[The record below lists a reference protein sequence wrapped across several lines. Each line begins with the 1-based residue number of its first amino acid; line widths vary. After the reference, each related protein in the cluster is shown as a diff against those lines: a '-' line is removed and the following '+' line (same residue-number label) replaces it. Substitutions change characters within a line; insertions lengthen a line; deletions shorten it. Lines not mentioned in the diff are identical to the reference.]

1 MMTKHFFSILLGC
14 LTALCITSCLGSDD
28 DANNSSKGLS
38 KAEIA
43 QCYLTVGGNYS
54 GDLLYFSKS
63 DDGLYEEVDTLNGA
77 WYIPTDSTLFIT
89 DFPSEVLA
97 ENVIYSELKEAL
109 ADAPDQIV
117 KCRIR
122 FVETSPVQFLV
133 NPYTLEYT
141 VDTVMQMERMGFD
154 IANVD
159 SQPMRT
165 VKGLF
170 EGAFLANH
178 KSVKASTI
186 DEIFTGQPDKA
197 GMLEKLIEMYREP
210 YDTLM
215 DEPEQGN
222 AKWEVNW

>member
-1 MMTKHFFSILLGC
+1 MTTKHFFSILLGC
-14 LTALCITSCLGSDD
+14 LTALCVTSCLGSDD

-63 DDGLYEEVDTLNGA
+63 EDGLYEEVDTLNGA

-97 ENVIYSELKEAL
+97 ENVIYSELKDAL

-133 NPYTLEYT
+133 NPYTLEYMLHYGGGDHKVQVVFYNENIYSFGILNAESRELMLKIIPAYLY
-141 VDTVMQMERMGFD
+141 VDGKQTNYLTQ
-154 IANVD
+154 
-159 SQPMRT
+159 SQ
-165 VKGLF
+165 
-170 EGAFLANH
+170 
-178 KSVKASTI
+178 I
-186 DEIFTGQPDKA
+186 IFVSRKQ
-197 GMLEKLIEMYREP
+197 
-210 YDTLM
+210 
-215 DEPEQGN
+215 
-222 AKWEVNW
+222 

>member
-1 MMTKHFFSILLGC
+1 MTTKHFFSILLGC
-14 LTALCITSCLGSDD
+14 LTALCVTSCLGSDD

-63 DDGLYEEVDTLNGA
+63 DDGLFEEVDTLNGA

-97 ENVIYSELKEAL
+97 ENVIYSELKDAL
-109 ADAPDQIV
+109 ADAPDQVV

-133 NPYTLEYT
+133 NPYTLEYMLHYGGGDHKVQVVFYNENIYSFGILNAESRELMLKIIPAYLY
-141 VDTVMQMERMGFD
+141 VDGKQTNYLTQ
-154 IANVD
+154 
-159 SQPMRT
+159 SQ
-165 VKGLF
+165 
-170 EGAFLANH
+170 
-178 KSVKASTI
+178 I
-186 DEIFTGQPDKA
+186 IFVSRKQ
-197 GMLEKLIEMYREP
+197 
-210 YDTLM
+210 
-215 DEPEQGN
+215 
-222 AKWEVNW
+222 

>member
-1 MMTKHFFSILLGC
+1 MTTKHFFSILLGC
-14 LTALCITSCLGSDD
+14 LTALCVTSCLGSDD

-63 DDGLYEEVDTLNGA
+63 DDGLFEEVDTLNGA

-97 ENVIYSELKEAL
+97 ENVIYSELKDAL

-122 FVETSPVQFLV
+122 FVETSPVQFLI
-133 NPYTLEYT
+133 NPYTLEYMLHYGGGDHKVQVVFYNENIYSFGILNAESRELMLKIIPAYLY
-141 VDTVMQMERMGFD
+141 VDGKQTNYLTQ
-154 IANVD
+154 
-159 SQPMRT
+159 SQ
-165 VKGLF
+165 
-170 EGAFLANH
+170 
-178 KSVKASTI
+178 I
-186 DEIFTGQPDKA
+186 IFVSRKQ
-197 GMLEKLIEMYREP
+197 
-210 YDTLM
+210 
-215 DEPEQGN
+215 
-222 AKWEVNW
+222 

>member
-1 MMTKHFFSILLGC
+1 MTTKHFFSILLGC
-14 LTALCITSCLGSDD
+14 LTALCVTSCLGSDD

-63 DDGLYEEVDTLNGA
+63 DDGLFEEVDTLDGA

-97 ENVIYSELKEAL
+97 ENVIYSELKDAL

-133 NPYTLEYT
+133 NPYTLEYMLHYGGGDHKVQVVFYNENIYSFGILNAESRELMLKIIPAYLY
-141 VDTVMQMERMGFD
+141 VDGMQT
-154 IANVD
+154 NYLTQ
-159 SQPMRT
+159 SQ
-165 VKGLF
+165 
-170 EGAFLANH
+170 
-178 KSVKASTI
+178 I
-186 DEIFTGQPDKA
+186 IFVSKKQ
-197 GMLEKLIEMYREP
+197 
-210 YDTLM
+210 
-215 DEPEQGN
+215 
-222 AKWEVNW
+222 

>member
-1 MMTKHFFSILLGC
+1 MVTKHFFSILLGC

-63 DDGLYEEVDTLNGA
+63 DDGLFEEVDTLNGA

-97 ENVIYSELKEAL
+97 ENVIYSELKDAL
-109 ADAPDQIV
+109 ADAPNQIV

-133 NPYTLEYT
+133 NPYTLEYMLHYGGGDHKVQVVFYNENIYSFGILNAESRELMLKIIPAYLY
-141 VDTVMQMERMGFD
+141 VDGKQTNYLTQ
-154 IANVD
+154 
-159 SQPMRT
+159 SQ
-165 VKGLF
+165 
-170 EGAFLANH
+170 
-178 KSVKASTI
+178 I
-186 DEIFTGQPDKA
+186 IFVSRKQ
-197 GMLEKLIEMYREP
+197 
-210 YDTLM
+210 
-215 DEPEQGN
+215 
-222 AKWEVNW
+222 

>member
-63 DDGLYEEVDTLNGA
+63 DDGLFEEVDTLNGA

-97 ENVIYSELKEAL
+97 ENVIYSELKDAL

-133 NPYTLEYT
+133 NPYTLEYMLHYGGGDHKVQVVFYNENIYSFGILNAESRELMLKIIPAYLY
-141 VDTVMQMERMGFD
+141 VDGKQTNYLTQ
-154 IANVD
+154 
-159 SQPMRT
+159 SQ
-165 VKGLF
+165 
-170 EGAFLANH
+170 
-178 KSVKASTI
+178 I
-186 DEIFTGQPDKA
+186 IFVSRKQ
-197 GMLEKLIEMYREP
+197 
-210 YDTLM
+210 
-215 DEPEQGN
+215 
-222 AKWEVNW
+222 

>member
-1 MMTKHFFSILLGC
+1 MVTKHFFSILLGC

-97 ENVIYSELKEAL
+97 ENVIYSELKDAL

-133 NPYTLEYT
+133 NPYTLEYMLHYGGGDHKVQVVFYNENIYSFGVLNAESRELMLKIIPAYLY
-141 VDTVMQMERMGFD
+141 VDGKQTNYLTQ
-154 IANVD
+154 
-159 SQPMRT
+159 SQ
-165 VKGLF
+165 
-170 EGAFLANH
+170 
-178 KSVKASTI
+178 I
-186 DEIFTGQPDKA
+186 IFVSRKQ
-197 GMLEKLIEMYREP
+197 
-210 YDTLM
+210 
-215 DEPEQGN
+215 
-222 AKWEVNW
+222 

>member
-1 MMTKHFFSILLGC
+1 MTTKHFFSILLGC
-14 LTALCITSCLGSDD
+14 LTALCVTSCLGSDD

-63 DDGLYEEVDTLNGA
+63 EDGLYEEVDTLNGA

-97 ENVIYSELKEAL
+97 ENVIYSELKDAL
-109 ADAPDQIV
+109 ADAPDQVV

-141 VDTVMQMERMGFD
+141 LHYGGGDHKVQVVFYNENIYSFGILNAESRELMLKIIPAYLYVDGKQTNYLTQ
-154 IANVD
+154 
-159 SQPMRT
+159 SQ
-165 VKGLF
+165 
-170 EGAFLANH
+170 
-178 KSVKASTI
+178 I
-186 DEIFTGQPDKA
+186 IFVSRKQ
-197 GMLEKLIEMYREP
+197 
-210 YDTLM
+210 
-215 DEPEQGN
+215 
-222 AKWEVNW
+222 

>member
-1 MMTKHFFSILLGC
+1 MTTKHFFSILLGC
-14 LTALCITSCLGSDD
+14 LTALCVTSCLGSDD

-63 DDGLYEEVDTLNGA
+63 DDGLFEEVDTLNGA

-97 ENVIYSELKEAL
+97 ENVIYSELKDAL

-133 NPYTLEYT
+133 NPYTLEYMLHYGGGDHKVQVVFYNENIYSFGILNAESRELMLKIIPAYLY
-141 VDTVMQMERMGFD
+141 VDGKQTNYLTQ
-154 IANVD
+154 
-159 SQPMRT
+159 SQ
-165 VKGLF
+165 
-170 EGAFLANH
+170 
-178 KSVKASTI
+178 I
-186 DEIFTGQPDKA
+186 IFVSRKQ
-197 GMLEKLIEMYREP
+197 
-210 YDTLM
+210 
-215 DEPEQGN
+215 
-222 AKWEVNW
+222 

>member
-14 LTALCITSCLGSDD
+14 LTALCVISCLGSDD

-63 DDGLYEEVDTLNGA
+63 EDGLYEEVDTLNGA

-97 ENVIYSELKEAL
+97 ENVIYSELKDAL

-141 VDTVMQMERMGFD
+141 LHYGGGDHKVQVVFYNENIYSFGILNAESRELMLKIIPAYLYVDGKQTNYLTQ
-154 IANVD
+154 
-159 SQPMRT
+159 SQ
-165 VKGLF
+165 
-170 EGAFLANH
+170 
-178 KSVKASTI
+178 I
-186 DEIFTGQPDKA
+186 IFVSRKQ
-197 GMLEKLIEMYREP
+197 
-210 YDTLM
+210 
-215 DEPEQGN
+215 
-222 AKWEVNW
+222 

>member
-1 MMTKHFFSILLGC
+1 MVTKHFFSILLGC

-63 DDGLYEEVDTLNGA
+63 DDGLFEEVDTLDGA

-97 ENVIYSELKEAL
+97 ENVIYSELKDAL

-133 NPYTLEYT
+133 NPYTLEYMLHYGGGDHKVQVVFYNENIYSFGVLNAESRELMLKIIPAYLY
-141 VDTVMQMERMGFD
+141 VDGKQTNYLTQ
-154 IANVD
+154 
-159 SQPMRT
+159 SQ
-165 VKGLF
+165 
-170 EGAFLANH
+170 
-178 KSVKASTI
+178 I
-186 DEIFTGQPDKA
+186 IFVSRKQ
-197 GMLEKLIEMYREP
+197 
-210 YDTLM
+210 
-215 DEPEQGN
+215 
-222 AKWEVNW
+222 

>member
-1 MMTKHFFSILLGC
+1 MTTKHFFSILLGC
-14 LTALCITSCLGSDD
+14 LTALCVTSCLGSDD

-63 DDGLYEEVDTLNGA
+63 DDGLFEEVDTLDGA

-97 ENVIYSELKEAL
+97 ENVIYSELKDAL

-141 VDTVMQMERMGFD
+141 LHYGGGDHKVQVVFYNENIYSFGILNAESRELMLKIIPAYLYVDGKQTNYLTQ
-154 IANVD
+154 
-159 SQPMRT
+159 SQ
-165 VKGLF
+165 
-170 EGAFLANH
+170 
-178 KSVKASTI
+178 I
-186 DEIFTGQPDKA
+186 IFVSRKQ
-197 GMLEKLIEMYREP
+197 
-210 YDTLM
+210 
-215 DEPEQGN
+215 
-222 AKWEVNW
+222 

>member
-1 MMTKHFFSILLGC
+1 MTTKHFFSILLGC
-14 LTALCITSCLGSDD
+14 LTALCVTSCLGSDD

-63 DDGLYEEVDTLNGA
+63 EDGLYEEVDTLNGA

-97 ENVIYSELKEAL
+97 ENVIYSELKDAL

-122 FVETSPVQFLV
+122 FVETSPVQFLI
-133 NPYTLEYT
+133 NPYTLEYMLHYGGGDHKVQVVFYNENIYSFGILNAESRELMLKIIPAYLY
-141 VDTVMQMERMGFD
+141 VDGKQTNYLTQ
-154 IANVD
+154 
-159 SQPMRT
+159 SQ
-165 VKGLF
+165 
-170 EGAFLANH
+170 
-178 KSVKASTI
+178 I
-186 DEIFTGQPDKA
+186 IFVSRKQ
-197 GMLEKLIEMYREP
+197 
-210 YDTLM
+210 
-215 DEPEQGN
+215 
-222 AKWEVNW
+222 

>member
-1 MMTKHFFSILLGC
+1 MTTKHFFSILLGC
-14 LTALCITSCLGSDD
+14 LTALCVTSCLGSDD

-63 DDGLYEEVDTLNGA
+63 EDGLYEEVDTLNGA

-97 ENVIYSELKEAL
+97 ENVIYSELKDAL
-109 ADAPDQIV
+109 AEAPDQIV

-133 NPYTLEYT
+133 NPYTLEYMLHYGGGDHKVQVVFYNENIYSFGILNAESRELMLKIIPAYLY
-141 VDTVMQMERMGFD
+141 VDGMQT
-154 IANVD
+154 NYLTQ
-159 SQPMRT
+159 SQ
-165 VKGLF
+165 
-170 EGAFLANH
+170 
-178 KSVKASTI
+178 I
-186 DEIFTGQPDKA
+186 IFVSKKQ
-197 GMLEKLIEMYREP
+197 
-210 YDTLM
+210 
-215 DEPEQGN
+215 
-222 AKWEVNW
+222 

>member
-1 MMTKHFFSILLGC
+1 MTTKHFFSILLGC
-14 LTALCITSCLGSDD
+14 LTALCVTSCLGSDD

-97 ENVIYSELKEAL
+97 ENVIYSELKDAL

-141 VDTVMQMERMGFD
+141 LHYGGGDHKVQVVFYNENIYSFGILNAESRELMLKIIPAYLYVDGMQT
-154 IANVD
+154 NYLTQ
-159 SQPMRT
+159 SQ
-165 VKGLF
+165 
-170 EGAFLANH
+170 
-178 KSVKASTI
+178 I
-186 DEIFTGQPDKA
+186 IFVSRKQ
-197 GMLEKLIEMYREP
+197 
-210 YDTLM
+210 
-215 DEPEQGN
+215 
-222 AKWEVNW
+222 

>member
-1 MMTKHFFSILLGC
+1 MVTKHFFSILLGC

-63 DDGLYEEVDTLNGA
+63 EDGLYEEVDTLNGA

-133 NPYTLEYT
+133 NPYTLEYMLHYGGGDHKVQVVFYNENIYSFGILNAESRELMLKIIPAYLY
-141 VDTVMQMERMGFD
+141 VDGKQTNYLTQ
-154 IANVD
+154 
-159 SQPMRT
+159 SQ
-165 VKGLF
+165 
-170 EGAFLANH
+170 
-178 KSVKASTI
+178 I
-186 DEIFTGQPDKA
+186 IFVSKKQ
-197 GMLEKLIEMYREP
+197 
-210 YDTLM
+210 
-215 DEPEQGN
+215 
-222 AKWEVNW
+222 

>member
-1 MMTKHFFSILLGC
+1 MTTKHFFSILLGC
-14 LTALCITSCLGSDD
+14 LTALCVTSCLGSDD

-63 DDGLYEEVDTLNGA
+63 DDGLFEEVDTLNGA

-97 ENVIYSELKEAL
+97 ENVIYSELKDAL
-109 ADAPDQIV
+109 AEAPDQIV

-133 NPYTLEYT
+133 NPYTLEYMLHYGGGDHKVQVVFYNENIYSFGILNAESRELMLKIIPAYLY
-141 VDTVMQMERMGFD
+141 VDGKQTNYLTQ
-154 IANVD
+154 
-159 SQPMRT
+159 SQ
-165 VKGLF
+165 
-170 EGAFLANH
+170 
-178 KSVKASTI
+178 I
-186 DEIFTGQPDKA
+186 IFVSRKQ
-197 GMLEKLIEMYREP
+197 
-210 YDTLM
+210 
-215 DEPEQGN
+215 
-222 AKWEVNW
+222 

>member
-1 MMTKHFFSILLGC
+1 MTTKHFFSILLGC
-14 LTALCITSCLGSDD
+14 LTALCVTSCLGSDD

-63 DDGLYEEVDTLNGA
+63 DDGLFEEVDTLDGA

-97 ENVIYSELKEAL
+97 ENVIYSELKDAL

-141 VDTVMQMERMGFD
+141 LHYGGGDHKVQVVFYNENIYSFGILNAESRELMLKIIPAYLYVDGMQT
-154 IANVD
+154 NYLTQ
-159 SQPMRT
+159 SQ
-165 VKGLF
+165 
-170 EGAFLANH
+170 
-178 KSVKASTI
+178 I
-186 DEIFTGQPDKA
+186 IFVSKKQ
-197 GMLEKLIEMYREP
+197 
-210 YDTLM
+210 
-215 DEPEQGN
+215 
-222 AKWEVNW
+222 

>member
-14 LTALCITSCLGSDD
+14 LTALCVTSCLGSDD

-63 DDGLYEEVDTLNGA
+63 DDGLFEEVDTLNGA

-141 VDTVMQMERMGFD
+141 LHYGGGDHKVQVVFYNENIYSFGILNAESRELMLKIIPAYLYVDGKQTNYLTQ
-154 IANVD
+154 
-159 SQPMRT
+159 SQ
-165 VKGLF
+165 
-170 EGAFLANH
+170 
-178 KSVKASTI
+178 I
-186 DEIFTGQPDKA
+186 IFVSRKQ
-197 GMLEKLIEMYREP
+197 
-210 YDTLM
+210 
-215 DEPEQGN
+215 
-222 AKWEVNW
+222 

>member
-1 MMTKHFFSILLGC
+1 MTTKHFFSILLGC

-63 DDGLYEEVDTLNGA
+63 DDGLFEEVDTLNGA

-97 ENVIYSELKEAL
+97 ENVIYSELKDAL

-133 NPYTLEYT
+133 NPYTLEYMLHYGGGDHKVQVVFYNENIYSFGILNAESRELMLKIIPAYLY
-141 VDTVMQMERMGFD
+141 VDGKQTNYLTQ
-154 IANVD
+154 
-159 SQPMRT
+159 SQ
-165 VKGLF
+165 
-170 EGAFLANH
+170 
-178 KSVKASTI
+178 I
-186 DEIFTGQPDKA
+186 IFVSRKQ
-197 GMLEKLIEMYREP
+197 
-210 YDTLM
+210 
-215 DEPEQGN
+215 
-222 AKWEVNW
+222 

>member
-1 MMTKHFFSILLGC
+1 MTTKHFFSILLGC
-14 LTALCITSCLGSDD
+14 LTALCVTSCLGSDD

-63 DDGLYEEVDTLNGA
+63 DDGLFEEVDTLDGA

-97 ENVIYSELKEAL
+97 ENVIYSELKDAL

-133 NPYTLEYT
+133 NPYTLEYMLHYGGGDHKVQVVFYNENIYSFGILNAESRELMLKIIPAYLY
-141 VDTVMQMERMGFD
+141 VDGKQTNYLTQ
-154 IANVD
+154 
-159 SQPMRT
+159 SQ
-165 VKGLF
+165 
-170 EGAFLANH
+170 
-178 KSVKASTI
+178 I
-186 DEIFTGQPDKA
+186 IFVSKKQ
-197 GMLEKLIEMYREP
+197 
-210 YDTLM
+210 
-215 DEPEQGN
+215 
-222 AKWEVNW
+222 

>member
-14 LTALCITSCLGSDD
+14 LTALCSTSCLGSDD

-63 DDGLYEEVDTLNGA
+63 DDGLFEEVDTLNGA

-97 ENVIYSELKEAL
+97 ENVIYSELKDAL

-133 NPYTLEYT
+133 NPYTLEYMLHYGGGDHKVQVVFYNENIYSFGILNAESRELMLKIIPAYLY
-141 VDTVMQMERMGFD
+141 VDGMQT
-154 IANVD
+154 NYLTQ
-159 SQPMRT
+159 SQ
-165 VKGLF
+165 
-170 EGAFLANH
+170 
-178 KSVKASTI
+178 I
-186 DEIFTGQPDKA
+186 IFVSKKQ
-197 GMLEKLIEMYREP
+197 
-210 YDTLM
+210 
-215 DEPEQGN
+215 
-222 AKWEVNW
+222 

>member
-141 VDTVMQMERMGFD
+141 LHYGGGDHKVQVVFYNENIYSFGILNAESRELMLKIIPAYLYVDGKQTNYLTQ
-154 IANVD
+154 
-159 SQPMRT
+159 SQ
-165 VKGLF
+165 
-170 EGAFLANH
+170 
-178 KSVKASTI
+178 I
-186 DEIFTGQPDKA
+186 IFVSKKQ
-197 GMLEKLIEMYREP
+197 
-210 YDTLM
+210 
-215 DEPEQGN
+215 
-222 AKWEVNW
+222 

>member
-1 MMTKHFFSILLGC
+1 MTTKHFFSILLGC
-14 LTALCITSCLGSDD
+14 LTALCVTSCLGSDD

-63 DDGLYEEVDTLNGA
+63 EDGLYEEVDTLNGA

-141 VDTVMQMERMGFD
+141 LHYGGGDHKVQVVFYNENIYSFGILNAESRELMLKIIPAYLYVDGKQTNYLTQ
-154 IANVD
+154 
-159 SQPMRT
+159 SQ
-165 VKGLF
+165 
-170 EGAFLANH
+170 
-178 KSVKASTI
+178 I
-186 DEIFTGQPDKA
+186 IFVSKKQ
-197 GMLEKLIEMYREP
+197 
-210 YDTLM
+210 
-215 DEPEQGN
+215 
-222 AKWEVNW
+222 

>member
-141 VDTVMQMERMGFD
+141 LHYGGGDHKVQVVFYNENIYSFGILNAESRELMLKIISAYLYVDGMQT
-154 IANVD
+154 NYLTQ
-159 SQPMRT
+159 SQ
-165 VKGLF
+165 
-170 EGAFLANH
+170 
-178 KSVKASTI
+178 I
-186 DEIFTGQPDKA
+186 IFVSKKQ
-197 GMLEKLIEMYREP
+197 
-210 YDTLM
+210 
-215 DEPEQGN
+215 
-222 AKWEVNW
+222 

>member
-1 MMTKHFFSILLGC
+1 MTKHFFSILLGC
-14 LTALCITSCLGSDD
+14 LTALCVTSCLGSDD

-63 DDGLYEEVDTLNGA
+63 EDGLYEEVDTLNGA

-133 NPYTLEYT
+133 NPYTLEYMLHYGGGDHKVQVVFYNENIYSFGILNAESRELMLKIIPAYLY
-141 VDTVMQMERMGFD
+141 VDGKQTNYLTQ
-154 IANVD
+154 
-159 SQPMRT
+159 SQ
-165 VKGLF
+165 
-170 EGAFLANH
+170 
-178 KSVKASTI
+178 I
-186 DEIFTGQPDKA
+186 IFVSRKQ
-197 GMLEKLIEMYREP
+197 
-210 YDTLM
+210 
-215 DEPEQGN
+215 
-222 AKWEVNW
+222 

>member
-1 MMTKHFFSILLGC
+1 MVTKHFFSILLGC

-28 DANNSSKGLS
+28 DGNNSSKGLS

-63 DDGLYEEVDTLNGA
+63 DDGLFEEVDTLNGA

-97 ENVIYSELKEAL
+97 ENVIYSELKDAL

-133 NPYTLEYT
+133 NPYTLEYMLHYGGGDHKVQVVFYNENIYSFGILNAESRELMLKIIPAYLY
-141 VDTVMQMERMGFD
+141 VDGKQTNYLTQ
-154 IANVD
+154 
-159 SQPMRT
+159 SQ
-165 VKGLF
+165 
-170 EGAFLANH
+170 
-178 KSVKASTI
+178 I
-186 DEIFTGQPDKA
+186 IFVSRKQ
-197 GMLEKLIEMYREP
+197 
-210 YDTLM
+210 
-215 DEPEQGN
+215 
-222 AKWEVNW
+222 

>member
-1 MMTKHFFSILLGC
+1 MTTKHFFSILLGC
-14 LTALCITSCLGSDD
+14 LTALCVTSCLGSDD

-63 DDGLYEEVDTLNGA
+63 EDGLFEEVDTLNGA

-97 ENVIYSELKEAL
+97 ENVIYSELKDAL

-133 NPYTLEYT
+133 NPYTLEYMLHYGGGDHKVQVVFYNENIYSFGILNAESRELMLKIIPAYLY
-141 VDTVMQMERMGFD
+141 VDGMQT
-154 IANVD
+154 NYLTQ
-159 SQPMRT
+159 SQ
-165 VKGLF
+165 
-170 EGAFLANH
+170 
-178 KSVKASTI
+178 I
-186 DEIFTGQPDKA
+186 IFISKKQ
-197 GMLEKLIEMYREP
+197 
-210 YDTLM
+210 
-215 DEPEQGN
+215 
-222 AKWEVNW
+222 

>member
-1 MMTKHFFSILLGC
+1 MTTKHFFSILLGC
-14 LTALCITSCLGSDD
+14 LTALCVTSCLGSDD

-97 ENVIYSELKEAL
+97 ENVIYSELKDAL

-133 NPYTLEYT
+133 NPYTLEYMLHYGGGDHKVQVVFYNENIYSFGILNAESRELMLKIIPAYLY
-141 VDTVMQMERMGFD
+141 VDGKQTNYLTQ
-154 IANVD
+154 
-159 SQPMRT
+159 SQ
-165 VKGLF
+165 
-170 EGAFLANH
+170 
-178 KSVKASTI
+178 I
-186 DEIFTGQPDKA
+186 IFVSKKQ
-197 GMLEKLIEMYREP
+197 
-210 YDTLM
+210 
-215 DEPEQGN
+215 
-222 AKWEVNW
+222 

>member
-1 MMTKHFFSILLGC
+1 MTKHFFSILLGC
-14 LTALCITSCLGSDD
+14 LTALCVTSCLGSDD

-63 DDGLYEEVDTLNGA
+63 EDGLYEEVDTLNGA

-97 ENVIYSELKEAL
+97 ENVIYSELKDAL

-133 NPYTLEYT
+133 NPYTLEYMLHYGGGDHKVQVVFYNENIYSFGILNAESRELMLKIIPAYLY
-141 VDTVMQMERMGFD
+141 VDGMQT
-154 IANVD
+154 NYLTQ
-159 SQPMRT
+159 SQ
-165 VKGLF
+165 
-170 EGAFLANH
+170 
-178 KSVKASTI
+178 I
-186 DEIFTGQPDKA
+186 IFVSKKQ
-197 GMLEKLIEMYREP
+197 
-210 YDTLM
+210 
-215 DEPEQGN
+215 
-222 AKWEVNW
+222 

>member
-1 MMTKHFFSILLGC
+1 MTTKHFFSILLGC
-14 LTALCITSCLGSDD
+14 LTALCVTSCLGSDD

-63 DDGLYEEVDTLNGA
+63 EDGLYEEVDTLNGA

-97 ENVIYSELKEAL
+97 ENVIYSELKDAL
-109 ADAPDQIV
+109 AEAPDQIV

-133 NPYTLEYT
+133 NPYTLEYMLHYGGGDHKVQVVFYNENIYSFGILNAESRELMLKIIPAYLY
-141 VDTVMQMERMGFD
+141 VDGMQT
-154 IANVD
+154 NYLTQ
-159 SQPMRT
+159 SQ
-165 VKGLF
+165 
-170 EGAFLANH
+170 
-178 KSVKASTI
+178 I
-186 DEIFTGQPDKA
+186 IFVSRKQ
-197 GMLEKLIEMYREP
+197 
-210 YDTLM
+210 
-215 DEPEQGN
+215 
-222 AKWEVNW
+222 

>member
-1 MMTKHFFSILLGC
+1 MTTKHFFSILLGC
-14 LTALCITSCLGSDD
+14 LTALCVTSCLGSDD

-97 ENVIYSELKEAL
+97 ENVIYSELKDAL

-133 NPYTLEYT
+133 NPYTLEYMLHYGGGDHKVQVVFYNENIYSFGILNAESRELMLKIIPAYLY
-141 VDTVMQMERMGFD
+141 VDGKQTNYLTQ
-154 IANVD
+154 
-159 SQPMRT
+159 SQ
-165 VKGLF
+165 
-170 EGAFLANH
+170 
-178 KSVKASTI
+178 I
-186 DEIFTGQPDKA
+186 IFVSRKQ
-197 GMLEKLIEMYREP
+197 
-210 YDTLM
+210 
-215 DEPEQGN
+215 
-222 AKWEVNW
+222 

>member
-1 MMTKHFFSILLGC
+1 MGTKHFFSILLGC
-14 LTALCITSCLGSDD
+14 LTALCVTSCLGSDD

-54 GDLLYFSKS
+54 GDLLYISKS
-63 DDGLYEEVDTLNGA
+63 DDGLFEEVDTLNGA

-97 ENVIYSELKEAL
+97 ENVIYSELKDAL

-133 NPYTLEYT
+133 NPYTLEYMLHYGGGDHKVQVVFYNENIYSFGILNAESRELMLKIIPAYLY
-141 VDTVMQMERMGFD
+141 VDGKQTNYLTQ
-154 IANVD
+154 
-159 SQPMRT
+159 SQ
-165 VKGLF
+165 
-170 EGAFLANH
+170 
-178 KSVKASTI
+178 I
-186 DEIFTGQPDKA
+186 IFVSRKQ
-197 GMLEKLIEMYREP
+197 
-210 YDTLM
+210 
-215 DEPEQGN
+215 
-222 AKWEVNW
+222 

>member
-14 LTALCITSCLGSDD
+14 LTALCVTSCLGSDD

-97 ENVIYSELKEAL
+97 ENVIYSELKDAL

-133 NPYTLEYT
+133 NPYTLEYMLHYGGGDHKVQVVFYNENIYSFGILNAESRELMLKIIPAYLY
-141 VDTVMQMERMGFD
+141 VDGKQTNYLTQ
-154 IANVD
+154 
-159 SQPMRT
+159 SQ
-165 VKGLF
+165 
-170 EGAFLANH
+170 
-178 KSVKASTI
+178 I
-186 DEIFTGQPDKA
+186 IFVSKKQ
-197 GMLEKLIEMYREP
+197 
-210 YDTLM
+210 
-215 DEPEQGN
+215 
-222 AKWEVNW
+222 

>member
-1 MMTKHFFSILLGC
+1 MTTKHFFSILLGC
-14 LTALCITSCLGSDD
+14 LTALCVTSCLGSDD

-63 DDGLYEEVDTLNGA
+63 EDGLYEEVDTLNGA

-97 ENVIYSELKEAL
+97 ENVIYSELKDAL

-141 VDTVMQMERMGFD
+141 LHYGGGDHKVQVVFYNENIYSFGILNAESRELMLKIIPAYLYVDGMQT
-154 IANVD
+154 NYLTQ
-159 SQPMRT
+159 SQ
-165 VKGLF
+165 
-170 EGAFLANH
+170 
-178 KSVKASTI
+178 I
-186 DEIFTGQPDKA
+186 IFVSKKQ
-197 GMLEKLIEMYREP
+197 
-210 YDTLM
+210 
-215 DEPEQGN
+215 
-222 AKWEVNW
+222 

>member
-14 LTALCITSCLGSDD
+14 LTALCVTSCLGSDD

-63 DDGLYEEVDTLNGA
+63 DDGLFEEVDTLNGA

-97 ENVIYSELKEAL
+97 ENVIYSELKDAL

-133 NPYTLEYT
+133 SPYTLEYMLHYGGGDHKVQVVFYNENIYSFGILNAESRELMLKIIPAYLY
-141 VDTVMQMERMGFD
+141 VDGKQTNYLTQ
-154 IANVD
+154 
-159 SQPMRT
+159 SQ
-165 VKGLF
+165 
-170 EGAFLANH
+170 
-178 KSVKASTI
+178 I
-186 DEIFTGQPDKA
+186 IFVSRKQ
-197 GMLEKLIEMYREP
+197 
-210 YDTLM
+210 
-215 DEPEQGN
+215 
-222 AKWEVNW
+222 

>member
-1 MMTKHFFSILLGC
+1 MTTKHFFSILLGC
-14 LTALCITSCLGSDD
+14 LTALCVTSCLGSDD

-63 DDGLYEEVDTLNGA
+63 DDGLFEEVDTLNGA

-141 VDTVMQMERMGFD
+141 LHYGGGDHKVQVVFYNENIYSFGILNAESRELMLKIIPAYLYVDGKQTNYLTQ
-154 IANVD
+154 
-159 SQPMRT
+159 SQ
-165 VKGLF
+165 
-170 EGAFLANH
+170 
-178 KSVKASTI
+178 I
-186 DEIFTGQPDKA
+186 IFVSRKQ
-197 GMLEKLIEMYREP
+197 
-210 YDTLM
+210 
-215 DEPEQGN
+215 
-222 AKWEVNW
+222 

>member
-1 MMTKHFFSILLGC
+1 MVTKHFFSILLGC
-14 LTALCITSCLGSDD
+14 LTALCVTSCLGSDD

-63 DDGLYEEVDTLNGA
+63 DDGLFEEVDTLDGA

-97 ENVIYSELKEAL
+97 ENVIYSELKDAL

-133 NPYTLEYT
+133 NPYTLEYMLHYGGGDHKVQVVFYNENIYSFGILNAESRELMLKIIPAYLY
-141 VDTVMQMERMGFD
+141 VDGKQTNYLTQ
-154 IANVD
+154 
-159 SQPMRT
+159 SQ
-165 VKGLF
+165 
-170 EGAFLANH
+170 
-178 KSVKASTI
+178 I
-186 DEIFTGQPDKA
+186 IFVSRKQ
-197 GMLEKLIEMYREP
+197 
-210 YDTLM
+210 
-215 DEPEQGN
+215 
-222 AKWEVNW
+222 

>member
-1 MMTKHFFSILLGC
+1 MTTKHFFSILLGC
-14 LTALCITSCLGSDD
+14 LTALCVTSCLGSDD

-63 DDGLYEEVDTLNGA
+63 DDGLFEEVDTLNGA

-97 ENVIYSELKEAL
+97 ENVIYSELKDAL

-133 NPYTLEYT
+133 NPYTLEYMLHYGGGDHKVQVVFYNENIYSFGILNAESRELKIIPAYLY
-141 VDTVMQMERMGFD
+141 VDGKQTNYLTQ
-154 IANVD
+154 
-159 SQPMRT
+159 SQ
-165 VKGLF
+165 
-170 EGAFLANH
+170 
-178 KSVKASTI
+178 I
-186 DEIFTGQPDKA
+186 IFVSRKQ
-197 GMLEKLIEMYREP
+197 
-210 YDTLM
+210 
-215 DEPEQGN
+215 
-222 AKWEVNW
+222 